1 MNKKNKERFEKSFH
15 LINSE
20 INKRKN
26 KWTLSALNWID
37 FEDVSQII
45 RFHIFK
51 KWELYDPKKPML
63 PWVNRIISNQI
74 KNLIRNN
81 YGNYARPCLKCAA
94 AIGESG
100 CRIYTSQNDSCPM
113 YKSWSKTKKNAY
125 DLKMA
130 VSIEDHSFEINNQP
144 CNSSDMQRASDNLHI
159 KMKEILKPIEWK
171 VYELLYISNKSE
183 EQVCKLLNFKYDKN
197 AKTAYNK
204 QLRNIQKSIIQKAKQ
219 CLANGEIDL

>member
-1 MNKKNKERFEKSFH
+1 
-15 LINSE
+15 
-20 INKRKN
+20 
-26 KWTLSALNWID
+26 
-37 FEDVSQII
+37 
-45 RFHIFK
+45 
-51 KWELYDPKKPML
+51 
-63 PWVNRIISNQI
+63 
-74 KNLIRNN
+74 
-81 YGNYARPCLKCAA
+81 
-94 AIGESG
+94 
-100 CRIYTSQNDSCPM
+100 M

-204 QLRNIQKSIIQKAKQ
+204 QLRNIQKSIIKKAKQ

>member
-144 CNSSDMQRASDNLHI
+144 CNSSDMQRASENLHI

-204 QLRNIQKSIIQKAKQ
+204 QLRNIQKSIIKKAKQ

>member
-51 KWELYDPKKPML
+51 KWELYDSKKPML

-204 QLRNIQKSIIQKAKQ
+204 QLRNIQKSIIKKAKQ

>member
-51 KWELYDPKKPML
+51 KWELYDSKKPML

-94 AIGESG
+94 AIGDNG
-100 CRIYTSQNDSCPM
+100 CRIYKSQNDSCPM
-113 YKSWSKTKKNAY
+113 YKSSYKTKKNAY

-144 CNSSDMQRASDNLHI
+144 CNSSDMQRASENLHI

-204 QLRNIQKSIIQKAKQ
+204 QLRNIQKSIIKKAKE

>member
-51 KWELYDPKKPML
+51 KWELYDSKKPML

-94 AIGESG
+94 AIGDNG
-100 CRIYTSQNDSCPM
+100 CRIYKSQNDSCPM
-113 YKSWSKTKKNAY
+113 YQSWYKTKKNAY

-144 CNSSDMQRASDNLHI
+144 CNSSDMQRASENLHI

-204 QLRNIQKSIIQKAKQ
+204 QLRNIQKSIIKKAKE